1 MKKTLN
7 KGVKEFLLLIL
18 IFFANFAQAYEF
30 KESAEKI
37 EQEIFAK
44 QNYNNTVTLAIVF
57 DNQNRSLIKDKVDLV
72 KLKKEIAFDFAE
84 KFRVTDPFITQDILD
99 NNNLDSLILRNN
111 SQALSQFAKR
121 TEASHILFVS
131 FVPEE
136 SRVPVVFELRDPSG
150 FIVSVIQQQI
160 EPNKEKLQ
168 EVPVTEI
175 REIPPPIVENGDA
188 DSRMKPTTHNETWM
202 PFSPTAFLAPR
213 NNAIEATL
221 WIKEPSDNDVRL
233 LNLRYD
239 FRYERVQAGV
249 QLYSQENKKLHS
261 AYSMVR
267 FLAIDESMLPFN
279 VVLGIRHR
287 LYWDEDNLDFVN
299 EDEEVEA
306 KNNQLNNFSYI
317 LAISGT
323 NDTLGASGNFY
334 WDNQKMTIGG
344 KVFITPQ
351 IKILCEGVYFY
362 HQDPLVETDLIAGV
376 ELHGDSLYSISL
388 AYQMEAEAA
397 LLGTKFNW

>member
-1 MKKTLN
+1 
-7 KGVKEFLLLIL
+7 
-18 IFFANFAQAYEF
+18 
-30 KESAEKI
+30 
-37 EQEIFAK
+37 
-44 QNYNNTVTLAIVF
+44 
-57 DNQNRSLIKDKVDLV
+57 
-72 KLKKEIAFDFAE
+72 
-84 KFRVTDPFITQDILD
+84 
-99 NNNLDSLILRNN
+99 
-111 SQALSQFAKR
+111 
-121 TEASHILFVS
+121 
-131 FVPEE
+131 
-136 SRVPVVFELRDPSG
+136 
-150 FIVSVIQQQI
+150 
-160 EPNKEKLQ
+160 
-168 EVPVTEI
+168 
-175 REIPPPIVENGDA
+175 
-188 DSRMKPTTHNETWM
+188 
-202 PFSPTAFLAPR
+202 
-213 NNAIEATL
+213 
-221 WIKEPSDNDVRL
+221 
-233 LNLRYD
+233 
-239 FRYERVQAGV
+239 
-249 QLYSQENKKLHS
+249 
-261 AYSMVR
+261 MVR